1 MSFRRLFSVGQ
12 LHADDQQRPAAQQ
25 LAAQR
30 LAELPPAP
38 APAPGAAELVLVVV
52 APAPAAAVGLVLF
65 VAGPAS
71 WPAAMDGA
79 PCLDAA

>member
-1 MSFRRLFSVGQ
+1 MGQ
-12 LHADDQQRPAAQQ
+12 LHADDQQRLAEQQLAAQRPEQ

-30 LAELPPAP
+30 LAELLPAP